1 MSKTE
6 FPIKNFIALPIFIII
21 TACSSIPKESMELSL
36 TAGRDISA
44 MQRAHLELIDL
55 FYNRLISDVN
65 RFIDE
70 VYAPYQ
76 TEKLVEEFGD
86 ELLDENS
93 KGEKKINLDKMK
105 IILEELY
112 SEIEDYR
119 KSKLQPL
126 EEQRDSIKQNIINS
140 YNRIIYANSIVTAH
154 LASIIKVKD
163 AQLEILQ
170 KLDLNSLPQ
179 NISSKL
185 SSFSDAIFKLTEK
198 MKSKKENTEKVIEQF
213 DKLIKDISK

>member
-1 MSKTE
+1 MSTSE
-6 FPIKNFIALPIFIII
+6 FPIKNFLTLPIFIII

-36 TAGRDISA
+36 TVGRDIST

-76 TEKLVEEFGD
+76 TEKLVDEFGD
-86 ELLDENS
+86 ELIKE
-93 KGEKKINLDKMK
+93 KGEKKIDLEKMK

-119 KSKLQPL
+119 KSKLRPL
-126 EEQRDSIKQNIINS
+126 VEQRDSIKQNIINS

-154 LASIIKVKD
+154 LASVIKVKD
-163 AQLEILQ
+163 AQNEILQ
-170 KLDLNSLPQ
+170 KLDLGNLPQ
-179 NISSKL
+179 NVSSKL
-185 SSFSDAIFKLTEK
+185 SSFSETISELTEK
-198 MKSKKENTEKVIEQF
+198 MKSKKENAEKIIEQF

>member
-1 MSKTE
+1 MSAKE

-21 TACSSIPKESMELSL
+21 TACSSIPKESVELSL

-93 KGEKKINLDKMK
+93 KGEKKINLDRMK

>member
-1 MSKTE
+1 MSASE
-6 FPIKNFIALPIFIII
+6 FPIKNFLTLPIFIII

-36 TAGRDISA
+36 TVGRDIST

-76 TEKLVEEFGD
+76 TEKLVDEFGD
-86 ELLDENS
+86 ELIKE
-93 KGEKKINLDKMK
+93 KGEKKIDLEKMK

-119 KSKLQPL
+119 KSKLRPL
-126 EEQRDSIKQNIINS
+126 VEQRDSIKQNIINS

-154 LASIIKVKD
+154 LASVIKVKD
-163 AQLEILQ
+163 AQNEILQ
-170 KLDLNSLPQ
+170 KLDLGNLPQ
-179 NISSKL
+179 NVSSKL
-185 SSFSDAIFKLTEK
+185 SSFSETISELTEK
-198 MKSKKENTEKVIEQF
+198 MKSKKENAEKIIEQF

>member
-1 MSKTE
+1 MSATK

-21 TACSSIPKESMELSL
+21 TACSSIPKESIELSL

-44 MQRAHLELIDL
+44 MQQAHLELIDL

-70 VYAPYQ
+70 VYTPYQ
-76 TEKLVEEFGD
+76 TEKLLEEFSD
-86 ELLDENS
+86 ELLDES
-93 KGEKKINLDKMK
+93 PKGEKKINLEKIK

-112 SEIEDYR
+112 SDIEYYR
-119 KSKLQPL
+119 KSKLKPL
-126 EEQRDSIKQNIINS
+126 VEQRDSIKQNIINS
-140 YNRIIYANSIVTAH
+140 YNRIIYANSVVTAH

-185 SSFSDAIFKLTEK
+185 SSFSDSIFGLTEK
-198 MKSKKENTEKVIEQF
+198 MKNKKENTEKVIEQF

>member
-1 MSKTE
+1 MSTSE
-6 FPIKNFIALPIFIII
+6 FPIKNFLTLPIFIII

-36 TAGRDISA
+36 TVGRDIST

-76 TEKLVEEFGD
+76 TEKLVDEFGD
-86 ELLDENS
+86 ELIKE
-93 KGEKKINLDKMK
+93 KGEKKIDLEKMK

-126 EEQRDSIKQNIINS
+126 VEQRDSIKQNIINS

-154 LASIIKVKD
+154 LASVIKVKD
-163 AQLEILQ
+163 AQNEILQ
-170 KLDLNSLPQ
+170 KLDLGNLPQ
-179 NISSKL
+179 NVSSKL
-185 SSFSDAIFKLTEK
+185 SSISESISELTEK
-198 MKSKKENTEKVIEQF
+198 MKSKKENAENIIEQF

>member
-21 TACSSIPKESMELSL
+21 TACSSIPKESVELSL

>member
-21 TACSSIPKESMELSL
+21 TACSSIPKESVELSL
-36 TAGRDISA
+36 TTGRDISA